1 MTARQK
7 RGCALIAAGLVL
19 VLCAVGMQLM
29 EQKQDELAGENAKIL
44 LRQLQLDRVTVD
56 LKDDPLQE
64 QEQVSTA
71 DPTDMPVK
79 QYLGYDLIGTIRL
92 PALGIELPVL
102 NTWSDALLNVA
113 PCRYAGSLTKENM
126 ILMGHNYKN
135 HFYPML
141 RAQIGM
147 EVEFEDVYGQIY
159 HYRIAEIVTLRAS
172 DGELLASDYPL
183 TLFTCT
189 VGGQNRFVVRC
200 EKE

>member
-19 VLCAVGMQLM
+19 ILCAVGMQLM

-44 LRQLQLDRVTVD
+44 LRQLQLDRVT
-56 LKDDPLQE
+56 LNLQDDPQQE
-64 QEQVSTA
+64 QTTDA
-71 DPTDMPVK
+71 DSFDMPVK

-92 PALGIELPVL
+92 SDLGIELPVL

-141 RAQIGM
+141 RAQVGM
-147 EVEFEDVYGQIY
+147 EVEFEDVYGQIH
-159 HYRIAEIVTLRAS
+159 HYRIAEIVTLRDS

-200 EKE
+200 VKE